1 MHQRMN
7 RHPRRMFAAHIF
19 LLACIATAVGL
30 CDPGGAF
37 AAKWARGGV
46 GAAPRPAAR
55 AAAVARPAAPLGAR
69 AFGEPHAEPH
79 AGLQNSHEFDH
90 PQGAAAGQQHARG
103 PEHGGLEQ
111 GRGLAHNPATMGRPG
126 LNGNASG
133 NAFGIARNGLPHRPF
148 PGEAGFTGVPPR
160 GETRFVSGEMIVHVG
175 SNVSPQTLDAAAR
188 RLGLT
193 SISSQNLSFSD
204 GRLVHFRIADG
215 QQVADAVRALEAE
228 KIGIAQ
234 PNYVFSLQQDAR
246 TPLPAPG
253 NQAAAMPPGN
263 PVAAI
268 GPVKGDPGQYVIGKL
283 HLLDAHGIASGANV
297 LVAVIDSLIDAGHP
311 DLAGSLVGQYDAV
324 TGADK
329 PDEHGTGMTGAIVA
343 HRRLL
348 GVAPGARVL
357 AIHAFSPN
365 AERPQQATTQN
376 IIAGIDWAIAKGARI
391 INMSFAGP
399 YDPMLQLALKR
410 AHDKG
415 VVLIA
420 AAGNMGPQSPPLFPA
435 ADENVIAV
443 TAVDEADK
451 LLPQANQGPHIALA
465 APGVDVLEAA
475 PRATYNFTTGTSV
488 AAAHVSGVA
497 ALILERNP
505 AIDLATL
512 ENVLFSTAKDLG
524 TPGRDSMFGYG
535 LVDPYRA
542 LNALEAKVA
551 VGRGLPTT
559 TSSNTVVKPVT
570 VATTS
575 DKLPVGAASLV
586 SGAPAA
592 PIGPAVPLP
601 TSKPSVPPPGKLT
614 VSQLAPPAPLA
625 PGPLALAPARPEG
638 DETAIVERKRQACR
652 QDAAAKGMRGPDVFD
667 HVTVCVAEARLACLK
682 QAVAEKVRGPER
694 RDFMNRCL
702 SGP

>member
-1 MHQRMN
+1 
-7 RHPRRMFAAHIF
+7 
-19 LLACIATAVGL
+19 
-30 CDPGGAF
+30 
-37 AAKWARGGV
+37 
-46 GAAPRPAAR
+46 
-55 AAAVARPAAPLGAR
+55 
-69 AFGEPHAEPH
+69 
-79 AGLQNSHEFDH
+79 
-90 PQGAAAGQQHARG
+90 
-103 PEHGGLEQ
+103 LEQ
-111 GRGLAHNPATMGRPG
+111 GRGLAHNPAAMGRPG
-126 LNGNASG
+126 LGGNTLG
-133 NAFGIARNGLPHRPF
+133 NQFGIARNGLPHRPF

-175 SNVSPQTLDAAAR
+175 ADVSPQTLDAAAR

-193 SISSQNLSFSD
+193 SIGSQNLSFSD
-204 GRLVHFRIADG
+204 GRLVHFRVANG

-246 TPLPAPG
+246 APVPLPG
-253 NQAAAMPPGN
+253 NQAAAISPL
-263 PVAAI
+263 
-268 GPVKGDPGQYVIGKL
+268 KGDPAQYVIGKL
-283 HLLDAHGIASGANV
+283 HLPDAHGIASGSNV
-297 LVAVIDSLIDAGHP
+297 LVAVIDSLVDAGHP
-311 DLAGSLVGQYDAV
+311 DIAGSLGGQFDAV
-324 TGADK
+324 TGADA
-329 PDEHGTGMTGAIVA
+329 PDEHGTGMAGAIVA

-357 AIHAFSPN
+357 AVHAFSPN
-365 AERPQQATTQN
+365 AERPQQATTQS
-376 IIAGIDWAIAKGARI
+376 IIAGIDWAIAKGARV

-399 YDPMLQLALKR
+399 YDPMLQMALKR

-465 APGVDVLEAA
+465 APGVNVLEAA
-475 PRATYNFTTGTSV
+475 PRASYNFTTGTSV

-524 TPGRDSMFGYG
+524 TPGRDPMFGYG

-551 VGRGLPTT
+551 VGRGLPAAAATA
-559 TSSNTVVKPVT
+559 NAVVKPVT

-586 SGAPAA
+586 AGAPAA

-601 TSKPSVPPPGKLT
+601 VPSRPSVTPPPGKLT
-614 VSQLAPPAPLA
+614 VSQLAPPAPPA
-625 PGPLALAPARPEG
+625 PGPVALAPARPEG
-638 DETAIVERKRQACR
+638 DDVMVERKRQACR
-652 QDAAAKGMRGPDVFD
+652 QDAAARGMRGPDVFD
-667 HVTVCVAEARLACLK
+667 FVTVCVAEARLACLK
-682 QAVAEKVRGPER
+682 QAVAEKIRGPER

-702 SGP
+702 LTP